1 MNAGQSSS
9 RTTIPS
15 GRGLQ
20 QAGGSLVG
28 NGSLEFSDSLSV
40 CGFHFFDVALEGDD
54 GVDKEGDVGVAD
66 VSTSLRRLL
75 DSFSGGCGILIS
87 FVPGIGDLVVDLGQ
101 PEDGALLRRQLHGVD
116 DGGADRFLALIAV
129 GFRPEVGHA
138 LDHEIDALASGNAA
152 VLHGDRWQR
161 LILRR
166 GHLPCLHVAL
176 QLPRREEISQRAV
189 IHRPLRIAC

>member
-28 NGSLEFSDSLSV
+28 NGSLEV
-40 CGFHFFDVALEGDD
+40 GEGFLDAVPVADELVDGDD
-54 GVDKEGDVGVAD
+54 DGLDVC
-66 VSTSLRRLL
+66 STSLRRLR

-152 VLHGDRWQR
+152 VLHGDRWQW